1 MSAAVSWRQETGQ
14 WDDDD
19 MLLLRH
25 ERALIDPDEFAKVI
39 EANVHPD
46 LVQEFAAAIDA
57 TGPL

>member
-46 LVQEFAAAIDA
+46 LVQ
-57 TGPL
+57 